1 MNVSLP
7 TMRMTM
13 NQRQSPIS
21 SVSSFAARALLS
33 VCVLS
38 FALPASAHIDA
49 SHVASGFT
57 SSGFVSGLLH
67 PLSGLDHLLAIF
79 AVGVWASQHRGRERR
94 ALAVVFPVMMVAG
107 AVLGS
112 LGLVFSGI
120 EAGIAISVAV
130 LGVLIARS
138 IRLSTSVGALLVACF
153 ALAHGYQHVV
163 EMSAAYSLYAYCA
176 GFALSTVLILASG
189 LALGAGS
196 TRMFARSGRRW
207 TGAVIATAGM
217 YFFFAVV

>member
-21 SVSSFAARALLS
+21 SISSLAARALLS

-38 FALPASAHIDA
+38 FALPASAHIDP
-49 SHVASGFT
+49 SHVASGLT

-79 AVGVWASQHRGRERR
+79 AVGVWASQQQGRERR

-176 GFALSTVLILASG
+176 GFAVSTVLILVSG
-189 LALGAGS
+189 LALGTGS
-196 TRMFARSGRRW
+196 TRMFARSARRW

-217 YFFFAVV
+217 YFIFAVV

>member
-1 MNVSLP
+1 
-7 TMRMTM
+7 M

-21 SVSSFAARALLS
+21 SVSSLAVRALLG

-49 SHVASGFT
+49 SHIDASHVASGFA
-57 SSGFVSGLLH
+57 SAGFVSGLLH

-79 AVGVWASQHRGRERR
+79 AVGVWASQHRGRARR

-138 IRLSTSVGALLVACF
+138 IRLSMSVGAFLVACF

-196 TRMFARSGRRW
+196 TRMFARSSRRW

-217 YFFFAVV
+217 YFISAVV